1 MSIIDTAKQC
11 IGRVKY
17 IFGAGQINKDGSG
30 KADCSYFTMWVFAQ
44 NGINIGRTT
53 EAQMGKGKEVAK
65 KDLQP
70 GDLVF
75 FKDTYATNYKNGVSH
90 VGIYLGNGEF
100 IHNSSG
106 TGGVTVSKLNSAYYQ
121 THYLTAKR
129 VADADSDTLDDTV
142 PSADAEGDPKNGDN
156 DKGTDLSFIGD
167 LLLLIIIIIV
177 CATGIVFF
185 LKAFGVNIP
194 SPKKLMGGGV

>member
-1 MSIIDTAKQC
+1 MGIIDTAKKC

-75 FKDTYATNYKNGVSH
+75 FKDTYASNYKNGVSH

-100 IHNSSG
+100 VHNSSG
-106 TGGVTVSKLNSAYYQ
+106 AGCVTVSKLNSAYYQ
-121 THYLTAKR
+121 SHYLTAKR
-129 VADADSDTLDDTV
+129 VADADGDTLDDTA
-142 PSADAEGDPKNGDN
+142 PDPDAGADGKNGDG
-156 DKGTDLSFIGD
+156 KGTDLTFIGD
-167 LLLLIIIIIV
+167 LLLLTMTIAV
-177 CATGIVFF
+177 CGTGIVFF
-185 LKAFGVNIP
+185 LKAFGVSIP
-194 SPKKLMGGGV
+194 SPKKLMGGVA